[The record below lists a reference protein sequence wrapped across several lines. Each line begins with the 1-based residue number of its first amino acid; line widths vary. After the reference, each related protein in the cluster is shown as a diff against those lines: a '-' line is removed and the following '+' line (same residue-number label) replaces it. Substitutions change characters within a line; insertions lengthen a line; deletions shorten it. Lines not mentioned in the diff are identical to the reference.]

1 VTTSGRRV
9 ELAGNPAVTASISG
23 KLPTLNRR
31 LRKAQQYERRKKE
44 EAQTQTAELK
54 QKEAQLVASLQSM
67 DPKTEKDAMWEL
79 ERQLRDVRSQLGS
92 ANRAPS
98 EININGD
105 LVTAA
110 VATLGVAALTIKSSM
125 EST

>member
-1 VTTSGRRV
+1 
-9 ELAGNPAVTASISG
+9 
-23 KLPTLNRR
+23 
-31 LRKAQQYERRKKE
+31 
-44 EAQTQTAELK
+44 
-54 QKEAQLVASLQSM
+54 M

-79 ERQLRDVRSQLGS
+79 ERQLRDVRNQLGS
-92 ANRAPS
+92 ANRAPR
-98 EININGD
+98 EIAINGD